1 MSGDGG
7 DGGAGRR
14 TLRAQQKATTRRRI
28 LETAHTLFV
37 ERGYAAVTI
46 DDITSAVGCSR
57 ATFYLHFPN
66 KMEVLAK
73 IGAET
78 VDQRAL
84 TVYADLDRVLQ
95 TGQRSAFVDWV
106 RRALSWFSDN
116 RTLLPAWDEAS
127 VLEPQ
132 FRDIARSAI
141 GELPAA
147 MPAYLAAW
155 GPGREAEARLRI
167 ELLVSQLERFFTRW
181 AIQSSIQTPDELAAE
196 VLTDIW
202 FPALLPP
209 SEPAEG

>member
-1 MSGDGG
+1 MD
-7 DGGAGRR
+7 DNAAGTESVRR
-14 TLRAQQKATTRRRI
+14 TLREEQKATTRRRI
-28 LETAHTLFV
+28 LKTAHSLFV
-37 ERGYAAVTI
+37 EHGYAAVTI
-46 DDITSAVGCSR
+46 DDITSTVGCSR

-78 VDQRAL
+78 VDQRAM

-95 TGQRSAFVDWV
+95 TGEREAFVAWV
-106 RRALSWFSDN
+106 RRALAWFSDN

-127 VLEPQ
+127 VLEPE
-132 FRDIARSAI
+132 FRRIARSAI

-147 MPAYLAAW
+147 MPAYLASW
-155 GPGREAEARLRI
+155 GPEREDEARLRI

-181 AIQSSIQTPDELAAE
+181 AVQSSIQTPDDLAAE

-202 FPALLPP
+202 YPALLPP
-209 SEPAEG
+209 AAAEH

>member
-1 MSGDGG
+1 MGDDAAGTGG
-7 DGGAGRR
+7 VRR
-14 TLRAQQKATTRRRI
+14 TLREEQKATTRRRI
-28 LETAHTLFV
+28 LETAHSLFV

-46 DDITSAVGCSR
+46 DDITSTVGCSR

-78 VDQRAL
+78 VEQRAL

-95 TGQRSAFVDWV
+95 TGEREAFVAWV
-106 RRALSWFSDN
+106 RRALAWFSDN

-127 VLEPQ
+127 VLEPE
-132 FRDIARSAI
+132 FRRIARSAI

-155 GPGREAEARLRI
+155 GPEREDQARLRI

-181 AIQSSIQTPDELAAE
+181 AVQSSIQTPDDLAAE

-202 FPALLPP
+202 YPALLPP
-209 SEPAEG
+209 AAAEH

>member
-1 MSGDGG
+1 MGDDAAGTGG
-7 DGGAGRR
+7 VRR
-14 TLRAQQKATTRRRI
+14 TLREEQKATTRRRI
-28 LETAHTLFV
+28 LETAHSLFV

-46 DDITSAVGCSR
+46 DDITSTVGCSR

-95 TGQRSAFVDWV
+95 TGEREAFVAWV
-106 RRALSWFSDN
+106 RRALAWFSDN

-127 VLEPQ
+127 VLEPE
-132 FRDIARSAI
+132 FRRIARSAI

-155 GPGREAEARLRI
+155 GPEREDQARLRI

-181 AIQSSIQTPDELAAE
+181 AVQSSIQTPDDLAAE

-202 FPALLPP
+202 YPALLPP
-209 SEPAEG
+209 ATAEH

>member
-1 MSGDGG
+1 MGDDAAGTG
-7 DGGAGRR
+7 DVRR
-14 TLRAQQKATTRRRI
+14 TLREEQKATTRRRI
-28 LETAHTLFV
+28 LETAHSLFV

-46 DDITSAVGCSR
+46 DDITSTVGCSR

-95 TGQRSAFVDWV
+95 TGEREAFVAWV
-106 RRALSWFSDN
+106 RRALAWFSDN

-127 VLEPQ
+127 VLEPE
-132 FRDIARSAI
+132 FRRIARSAI

-155 GPGREAEARLRI
+155 GPEREDQARLRI

-181 AIQSSIQTPDELAAE
+181 AVQSSIQTPDDLAAE

-202 FPALLPP
+202 YPALLPP
-209 SEPAEG
+209 ATAEH

>member
-1 MSGDGG
+1 MNDNA
-7 DGGAGRR
+7 AGTESVRR
-14 TLRAQQKATTRRRI
+14 TLREEQKATTRRRI
-28 LETAHTLFV
+28 LKTAHSLFV
-37 ERGYAAVTI
+37 EHGYAAVTI
-46 DDITSAVGCSR
+46 DDITSTVGCSR

-78 VDQRAL
+78 VDQRAM

-95 TGQRSAFVDWV
+95 TGEREAFVAWV
-106 RRALSWFSDN
+106 RRALAWFSDN

-127 VLEPQ
+127 VLEPE
-132 FRDIARSAI
+132 FRRIARSAI

-147 MPAYLAAW
+147 MPAYLASW
-155 GPGREAEARLRI
+155 GPEREDEARLRI

-181 AIQSSIQTPDELAAE
+181 AVQSSIQTPDDLAAE

-202 FPALLPP
+202 YPALLPP
-209 SEPAEG
+209 ATAEH

>member
-1 MSGDGG
+1 VD
-7 DGGAGRR
+7 DNAAGTESVRR
-14 TLRAQQKATTRRRI
+14 TLREEQKATTRRRI
-28 LETAHTLFV
+28 LKTAHSLFV
-37 ERGYAAVTI
+37 EHGYAAVTI
-46 DDITSAVGCSR
+46 DDITSTVGCSR

-78 VDQRAL
+78 VDQRAM

-95 TGQRSAFVDWV
+95 TGEREAFVAWV
-106 RRALSWFSDN
+106 RRALAWFSDN

-127 VLEPQ
+127 VLEPE
-132 FRDIARSAI
+132 FRRIARSAI

-147 MPAYLAAW
+147 MPAYLASW
-155 GPGREAEARLRI
+155 GPEREDEARLRI

-181 AIQSSIQTPDELAAE
+181 AVQSSIQTPDDLAAE

-202 FPALLPP
+202 YPALLPP
-209 SEPAEG
+209 AAAEH

>member
-1 MSGDGG
+1 MGDDAAGTGG
-7 DGGAGRR
+7 VRR
-14 TLRAQQKATTRRRI
+14 TLREEQKATTRRRI
-28 LETAHTLFV
+28 LETAHSLFV

-46 DDITSAVGCSR
+46 DDITSTVGCSR
-57 ATFYLHFPN
+57 ATFYLHFPS

-95 TGQRSAFVDWV
+95 TGEREAFVAWV
-106 RRALSWFSDN
+106 RRALAWFSDN

-127 VLEPQ
+127 VLEPE
-132 FRDIARSAI
+132 FRRIARSAI

-155 GPGREAEARLRI
+155 GPEREDQARLRI

-181 AIQSSIQTPDELAAE
+181 AVQSSIQTPDDLAAE

-202 FPALLPP
+202 YPALLPP
-209 SEPAEG
+209 ATAEH